1 MKHRRIDLD
10 GPVNLVDFGGSGTP
24 LLLVHGIGSSH
35 VNFLSVADRLTDVG
49 HVLAVDLVGYGR
61 TPPAGRTSD
70 LRTNRDLLVRLL
82 RDVVE
87 EPTVLVGTSL
97 GGLLS
102 LLVGGA
108 APDLVRALVLVG
120 PGQPHPRGIP
130 MNWPNALLFVALA
143 APGLGSLAAHWMFR
157 GDAEAL
163 TRRALQRVCHDPS
176 CVSDDLRRAYLQ
188 MTEDRRALPWT
199 ASAFR
204 QTARSLVRELPRTRG
219 FEDFVQRLDPPV
231 LLLQGAEDRLVSPQA
246 SMGLAELR
254 PDWTFELLPDVG
266 HSPQMEAPDV
276 FVDRVSTWLRGID
289 AV

>member
-1 MKHRRIDLD
+1 MEHRRIDID
-10 GPVNLVDFGGSGTP
+10 GPVHLVDFGGAGQP
-24 LLLVHGIGSSH
+24 VLLVHGIGSSH
-35 VNFLSVADRLTDVG
+35 VNFLAVADRLTDVG
-49 HVLAVDLVGYGR
+49 QVLAVDLVGYGR

-82 RDVVE
+82 RDE
-87 EPTVLVGTSL
+87 IGEPTVLVGTSL

-143 APGLGSLAAHWMFR
+143 APGLGPLAARWMFR

-163 TRRALQRVCHDPS
+163 ARRALQRVCHDPS
-176 CVSDDLRRAYLQ
+176 RVPDDLRHAHLQ
-188 MTEDRRALPWT
+188 MTHERRAMPWT
-199 ASAFR
+199 MSAFR
-204 QTARSLVRELPRTRG
+204 QTARSLVRELPRTNG
-219 FEDFVQRLDPPV
+219 FEDFVRRLGPSV
-231 LLLQGAEDRLVSPQA
+231 LLVQGAEDRLVSPRA

-254 PDWTFELLPDVG
+254 PDWSFELLPDVG
-266 HSPQMEAPDV
+266 HSPQMEAPEQ